1 MSLINQMLRDLD
13 ARQASERERA
23 GLPPHLRTLP
33 PVRTVKPNAWLLLLA
48 GLAGGAL
55 IAWLMLGPLASPPP
69 VTVPAA
75 PAAQVAPAVPATA
88 PPPSDTPPVVVAS
101 TPAEVPA
108 APAVVVP
115 APPPAPAKAVV
126 PAQAPPSSAS
136 AVPVAKPPVPAPA
149 PVKESAP
156 PRPVAA
162 PAPAPAAPVVAT
174 PKPPV
179 ASAPKAPAPAA
190 VASQSALAGEAHI
203 EKQPK
208 GGQSRELAEAEYR
221 KGMQAAAVGDSAA
234 AVPALRRALENDPRH
249 AKARQALLSVLA
261 ANRHWDEVKQVAQ
274 SGLALDPARSGW
286 ASILARLQHEQ
297 GDTEGAVKTLETH
310 AAHAASDADFQGLF
324 AILLHKRQRYAEAAQ
339 RYQAA
344 LAMRPGE
351 GRWWYGLGLAL
362 EGAGRG
368 DEAKA
373 AFGKARDAGNLPAD
387 MLGLIEQKLR

>member
-69 VTVPAA
+69 VVV
-75 PAAQVAPAVPATA
+75 PAAQVAPAVPAATPS
-88 PPPSDTPPVVVAS
+88 PPETPPVMVAA

-108 APAVVVP
+108 APAVAVP
-115 APPPAPAKAVV
+115 APPPAPVQAIVPVSAPAPAV
-126 PAQAPPSSAS
+126 PAE
-136 AVPVAKPPVPAPA
+136 PVATPPVPPPA

-162 PAPAPAAPVVAT
+162 PAVAPAAPVVAT

-179 ASAPKAPAPAA
+179 ASAPKAPASPG
-190 VASQSALAGEAHI
+190 VASQPALTGEGHI

-234 AVPALRRALENDPRH
+234 AVPALRHTLDIDPRH

-261 ANRHWDEVKQVAQ
+261 ANRQWDEVKQVAQ

-310 AAHAASDADFQGLF
+310 AAHAANDADFQGLL

-351 GRWWYGLGLAL
+351 GRWWYGLGLAF

>member
-33 PVRTVKPNAWLLLLA
+33 PVHRAKPNAWLLLLA

-55 IAWLMLGPLASPPP
+55 IAWLLLAQLSPAPP
-69 VTVPAA
+69 VALPPEA
-75 PAAQVAPAVPATA
+75 AVPATPTVSA
-88 PPPSDTPPVVVAS
+88 PPPETVAVAPAASLPPAETPAPVPKPGAAKDAAPSVAPASAPTPPAS
-101 TPAEVPA
+101 
-108 APAVVVP
+108 
-115 APPPAPAKAVV
+115 
-126 PAQAPPSSAS
+126 
-136 AVPVAKPPVPAPA
+136 VAKPPVAA
-149 PVKESAP
+149 PVKESLAP
-156 PRPVAA
+156 RQVAPSA
-162 PAPAPAAPVVAT
+162 AAVQPAAPV

-179 ASAPKAPAPAA
+179 VQAPKAPPPAMA
-190 VASQSALAGEAHI
+190 TSMPPAGEAVI
-203 EKQPK
+203 DKQPK
-208 GGQSRELAEAEYR
+208 GGPSREVAEAEYR
-221 KGMQAAAVGDSAA
+221 KGMQAAAAGDSAA
-234 AVPALRRALENDPRH
+234 AIPALRRALDIDSRH

-261 ANRHWDEVKQVAQ
+261 ANRQWEEVKQVAQ

-286 ASILARLQHEQ
+286 ASILARLQHEL
-297 GDTEGAVKTLETH
+297 GDPEGAVKTLETY
-310 AAHAASDADFQGLF
+310 AAHAANDADYQGLF
-324 AILLHKRQRYAEAAQ
+324 AFLLHKRQRYAEAAQ

-344 LAMRPGE
+344 LALRPGE

-387 MLGLIEQKLR
+387 MLGPVEQRLR